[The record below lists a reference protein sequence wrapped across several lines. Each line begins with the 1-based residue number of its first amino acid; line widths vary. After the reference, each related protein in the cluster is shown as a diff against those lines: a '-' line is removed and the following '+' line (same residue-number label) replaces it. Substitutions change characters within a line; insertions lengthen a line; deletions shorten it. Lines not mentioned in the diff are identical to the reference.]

1 MNLPDVLRAEWIKIV
16 SVRSTYLALLLA
28 AVAALALG
36 AFDYH
41 SIVADW
47 DTMSAEKRADFDP
60 VRYGFSGGYYV
71 VVLCAGTLGVLASAS
86 EYGTG
91 LIRTTLAAVPRRRR
105 VLAAKTVVVG
115 AVTLAAGEAI
125 AFATF
130 FVGQAVL
137 AGKDLDVGLGAP
149 HVLRAVAATG
159 AFVAVMALLGLALGF
174 VIRHT
179 AGALAVLFGLF
190 FVAPMAT
197 AASATAHRWTL
208 QPVFQALSGTTAAGT
223 GDRPTAATAAIVCA
237 VYCSIAW
244 ATAAWLIERRD
255 V

>member
-1 MNLPDVLRAEWIKIV
+1 MNLRHVLRAEWIKLV
-16 SVRSTYLALLLA
+16 SVRSTYLTLLLA

-41 SIVADW
+41 NLVSDW
-47 DTMSAEKRADFDP
+47 DSMSAAKRADFDP

-71 VVLCAGTLGVLASAS
+71 VVLCAGTLGVLASGS

-105 VLAAKTVVVG
+105 VLAAKTAVVG
-115 AVTLAAGEAI
+115 TATLAAGEAI

-130 FVGQAVL
+130 FVGQAAL

-159 AFVAVMALLGLALGF
+159 AFVAVMAVLGLALGF
-174 VIRHT
+174 VVRHT

-208 QPVFQALSGTTAAGT
+208 QPVFQALSGTTGSGRGDQPSPAMAAV
-223 GDRPTAATAAIVCA
+223 VCA
-237 VYCSIAW
+237 AYAVA
-244 ATAAWLIERRD
+244 ALAAAAWLVERRD